1 MKTRR
6 ILVLF
11 AVLLASLSSVAQGF
25 AGHIVDGLGEPVE
38 GATIMELSTLTGSVS
53 KPDGAFAIRYSG
65 RYPTRVVV
73 RCLGF
78 RPDTLSI
85 PSQSRD
91 IRIVIHAQDVQGQ
104 EVNVVGHKRDVGFEK
119 IDAKVAQTMV
129 STDAGIE
136 AVLKSQMGVS
146 SNSELSSQ
154 YRVRGGSFDENL
166 VYVNG
171 IEIYRPFLIRSGEQ
185 EGLSFVN
192 PDMVSVVNFSAG
204 GFDASYGDKLSSVLD
219 VQYKRPTEFH
229 ASARASLLGG
239 QLHAEGAAVS
249 GKLTHITGLR
259 YKTNQYLFGSLD
271 TKGDYSPK
279 FFDVQTYW
287 SLTPNPKTSI
297 GILAYYAQNTYFFYP
312 SDRETSF
319 GTISDARKLTIYFD
333 GGERDRYRTCVVA
346 ADARQVVSPRLS
358 FGLTASMFRTEE
370 EEKYDILGE
379 YWLQQAMATQTSEA
393 VDQSQNIGVGGYMQH
408 ARNYLFGEVYS
419 VAASAHLK
427 RSFHNMDMQV
437 KVTRDHYSDL
447 TDEWAYTDSAG
458 YISSPASGS
467 LMMDELAQ
475 ADNTL
480 RQTRA
485 EAFYRSAVNDIPI
498 GDGRARL
505 IAGFRLAYQNTGR
518 DLICGPRVTF
528 NYQIKKWSLRLSWG
542 RYCQLPTL
550 REMKRR
556 DASLN
561 RDVAPQTSW
570 QIFAGADRYFGTDE
584 RPFKFTVEAYY
595 KWLRNVNPYSIDNVR
610 VRYEANNDAWGYAA
624 GVDFKLN
631 GQLIDGAESWATLS
645 IMQTRENIYGDGH
658 GSIPRPTDQRVQF
671 SSVIQDNMPGNKS
684 VSAML
689 SLFFGTGLPF
699 GPHNCQRWQAT
710 SRMPGYKRVDLGLY
724 KDFAIDADGQRK
736 REHLRSARVGIEV
749 FNLFDFANTISYFWV
764 ADTEGHNYGVP
775 NYLTS
780 RRINLKL
787 SFEL

>member
-11 AVLLASLSSVAQGF
+11 AALLASLSCAAQGF

-146 SNSELSSQ
+146 SNNELSSQ

-192 PDMVSVVNFSAG
+192 PDMVSEVNFSAG

-239 QLHAEGAAVS
+239 QLHAEGAAAN

-297 GILAYYAQNTYFFYP
+297 GILAYYAQNTYSFYP

-346 ADARQVVSPRLS
+346 ADARQVVSSRLS
-358 FGLTASMFRTEE
+358 LGLTASMFRTEE

-379 YWLQQAMATQTSEA
+379 YWLQQAMATQTSES

-408 ARNYLFGEVYS
+408 VRNYLFGEVYS
-419 VAASAHLK
+419 VAATAHLK
-427 RSFHNMDMQV
+427 HGFHNMDMQV
-437 KVTRDHYSDL
+437 KVTCDHYSDL

-458 YISSPASGS
+458 YISNPASGS
-467 LMMDELAQ
+467 LIMDELAQ

-485 EAFYRSAVNDIPI
+485 EAFYRSMVNAIPI

-518 DLICGPRVTF
+518 DFICGPRVTF
-528 NYQIKKWSLRLSWG
+528 NYQIKKWRLRLSWG

-570 QIFAGADRYFGTDE
+570 QLFAGADRYFGTDE

-724 KDFAIDADGQRK
+724 KDFAIDANGERK

>member
-1 MKTRR
+1 
-6 ILVLF
+6 
-11 AVLLASLSSVAQGF
+11 
-25 AGHIVDGLGEPVE
+25 
-38 GATIMELSTLTGSVS
+38 
-53 KPDGAFAIRYSG
+53 
-65 RYPTRVVV
+65 
-73 RCLGF
+73 
-78 RPDTLSI
+78 
-85 PSQSRD
+85 
-91 IRIVIHAQDVQGQ
+91 
-104 EVNVVGHKRDVGFEK
+104 
-119 IDAKVAQTMV
+119 
-129 STDAGIE
+129 
-136 AVLKSQMGVS
+136 
-146 SNSELSSQ
+146 
-154 YRVRGGSFDENL
+154 
-166 VYVNG
+166 
-171 IEIYRPFLIRSGEQ
+171 
-185 EGLSFVN
+185 
-192 PDMVSVVNFSAG
+192 
-204 GFDASYGDKLSSVLD
+204 
-219 VQYKRPTEFH
+219 
-229 ASARASLLGG
+229 
-239 QLHAEGAAVS
+239 
-249 GKLTHITGLR
+249 
-259 YKTNQYLFGSLD
+259 
-271 TKGDYSPK
+271 
-279 FFDVQTYW
+279 
-287 SLTPNPKTSI
+287 
-297 GILAYYAQNTYFFYP
+297 
-312 SDRETSF
+312 
-319 GTISDARKLTIYFD
+319 
-333 GGERDRYRTCVVA
+333 
-346 ADARQVVSPRLS
+346 
-358 FGLTASMFRTEE
+358 
-370 EEKYDILGE
+370 
-379 YWLQQAMATQTSEA
+379 
-393 VDQSQNIGVGGYMQH
+393 MQH

-485 EAFYRSAVNDIPI
+485 EAFYRSTVNDIPI

-550 REMKRR
+550 REMKQR

>member
-65 RYPTRVVV
+65 RYPARVVV

-129 STDAGIE
+129 GTDAGIE

-192 PDMVSVVNFSAG
+192 PDMVSEVNFSAG

-239 QLHAEGAAVS
+239 QLHAEGAAAS

-297 GILAYYAQNTYFFYP
+297 GILAYYAQNTYSFYP

-437 KVTRDHYSDL
+437 KVTFDHYSDL

-458 YISSPASGS
+458 YISTPATGS

-485 EAFYRSAVNDIPI
+485 EAFYRSTVNDIPI

-631 GQLIDGAESWATLS
+631 GQLIDGAESWASIS

-724 KDFAIDADGQRK
+724 KDFAIDAEGERK

-764 ADTEGHNYGVP
+764 ADTDGHNYGVP